1 MRQAKHKRS
10 ALGEKGEGKGGKL
23 EAAMN
28 ALLDF
33 LAAQPLI
40 TLIVIC
46 AVGFALG
53 RIRMFGMA
61 LGPAAVLF
69 VALALSTTNP
79 DIQMPPLLYQLGLAI
94 FVYTIGLTAGRAF
107 FADLPHRGWRLNAFV
122 ALLLFVLVAG
132 SFAITK
138 LLNLDGATSAGTLS
152 GALTSTP
159 GMAAIVQVLEN
170 SAQELAA
177 NPVVGYSLAY
187 PGGILGA
194 IAVAAIGA
202 KMLKVNH
209 VQDAM
214 DEGILHAPLEHKSV
228 LLREGI
234 GGTIDELR
242 RFSGADI
249 MVSRV
254 IHPDAE
260 TTRLLTSS
268 DTLVPIATDD
278 LDEEL
283 AYDALEVH
291 GGSILVIAGTPTELD
306 KAIALLGVEV
316 PLEITKSELSYR
328 RMTISNPAVAGRTI
342 KDIDPVAHGFLIT
355 RLRRGDEDVVPHD
368 HDVLQFSD
376 RVRAVAPVHHM
387 KEVEHFLGDSERS
400 LADVDLFPFSLGLA
414 LGLLLGAIPIP
425 LPGGTHMSLGFGG
438 GPIVV
443 GLILGALTRTGTIHW
458 QMPYHANRS
467 LGGLGLALFLAGVGT
482 TAGQGF
488 RNALTD
494 PSSLTYIAVG
504 FVFTVTSAV
513 VCGVV
518 GKVLMKLRWD
528 EAMGVAAGVS
538 TNPAFLG
545 YLNGQTGTE
554 LAARGYTTVYPTAM
568 IGKILGCQILIILL
582 L

>member
-1 MRQAKHKRS
+1 M
-10 ALGEKGEGKGGKL
+10 
-23 EAAMN
+23 
-28 ALLDF
+28 LDF
-33 LAAQPLI
+33 LAEQPLI
-40 TLIVIC
+40 TLVVIC

-53 RIRMFGMA
+53 RIRVFGIA

-69 VALALSTTNP
+69 VALALSTANP
-79 DIQMPPLLYQLGLAI
+79 DIQMPPLLYQLGLSI

-122 ALLLFVLVAG
+122 AILLVTLVAG

-138 LLNLDGATSAGTLS
+138 LIHLDGATAAGTLS

-170 SAQELAA
+170 SARDLAA

-202 KMLKVNH
+202 KVLKVNH
-209 VQDAM
+209 VQDAL
-214 DEGILHAPLEHKSV
+214 DEGILHAPLEHRSV
-228 LLREGI
+228 LLRDGI
-234 GGTIDELR
+234 GGTIDGLR

-249 MVSRV
+249 MVSRI
-254 IHPDAE
+254 IHPDPD
-260 TTRLLTSS
+260 TIRLLTNS
-268 DTLVPIATDD
+268 DELVPLATDD

-283 AYDALEVH
+283 AHDEAEAH
-291 GGSILVIAGTPTELD
+291 GGAILVIAGTPQELD

-316 PLEITKSELSYR
+316 PLEITKSDISYR

-342 KDIDPVAHGFLIT
+342 KDIDPLSHGFLIT

-376 RVRAVAPVHHM
+376 RVRAVAPAHRM
-387 KEVEHFLGDSERS
+387 KDVERFLGDSERS

-414 LGLLLGAIPIP
+414 LGLLLGAVPIP

-438 GPIVV
+438 GPIVI
-443 GLILGALTRTGTIHW
+443 GLVLGALTRTGKIQW

-504 FVFTVTSAV
+504 FLFTVTSAL

-518 GKVLMKLRWD
+518 GTVFMRLRWD

-568 IGKILGCQILIILL
+568 IGKILGCQILILL
-582 L
+582 LL

>member
-1 MRQAKHKRS
+1 
-10 ALGEKGEGKGGKL
+10 
-23 EAAMN
+23 MN
-28 ALLDF
+28 AMLDF
-33 LAAQPLI
+33 FAANPLI

-53 RIRMFGMA
+53 RVRFFGLS

-69 VALALSTTNP
+69 VALSLSTANP
-79 DIQMPPLLYQLGLAI
+79 EIQLPPLLYQLGLAI

-122 ALLLFVLVAG
+122 AALLVVLVGG
-132 SFAITK
+132 SFAVTQ
-138 LLNLDGATSAGTLS
+138 LLNLDGPTSAGTLS

-159 GMAAIVQVLEN
+159 GMAAIVQVLES
-170 SAQELAA
+170 SAPDLAA

-202 KMLKVNH
+202 KVLKVNH

-214 DEGILHAPLEHKSV
+214 DEGILHEPLEHRSV
-228 LLREGI
+228 LLRSGI

-242 RFSGADI
+242 RFTGADV
-249 MVSRV
+249 MCSRI

-260 TTRLLTSS
+260 ATRLLTTSS
-268 DTLVPIATDD
+268 TAVPLATDD

-283 AYDALEVH
+283 AHDSAEAH
-291 GGSILVIAGTPTELD
+291 EGAILVLAGTPKELD
-306 KAIALLGVEV
+306 KAIALLGTEV
-316 PLEITKSELSYR
+316 PLEITKSEISYR

-342 KDIDPVAHGFLIT
+342 KDINPVAHGFLIT

-368 HDVLQFSD
+368 SDVLQFSD
-376 RVRAVAPVHHM
+376 RVRAVAPAHRM
-387 KEVEHFLGDSERS
+387 KDVERFLGDSERS

-414 LGLLLGAIPIP
+414 LGLLLGVIPIP
-425 LPGGTHMSLGFGG
+425 LPGGTHLSLGFGG
-438 GPIVV
+438 GPIVI
-443 GLILGALTRTGTIHW
+443 GLILGALTRTGRIQW

-467 LGGLGLALFLAGVGT
+467 LGALGLALFLAGVGT

-488 RNALTD
+488 RSAMTD
-494 PSSLTYIAVG
+494 PSSLTFIAVG
-504 FVFTVTSAV
+504 FVFTVASALA
-513 VCGVV
+513 CGVI
-518 GKVLMKLRWD
+518 GKVFIKLRWD

-538 TNPAFLG
+538 TNPAFLS

-568 IGKILGCQILIILL
+568 IGKILGCQLL
-582 L
+582 MIMLL